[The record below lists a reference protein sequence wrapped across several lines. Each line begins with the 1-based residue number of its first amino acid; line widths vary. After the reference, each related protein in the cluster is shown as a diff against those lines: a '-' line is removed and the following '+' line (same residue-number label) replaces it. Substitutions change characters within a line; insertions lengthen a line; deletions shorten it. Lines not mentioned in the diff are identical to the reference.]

1 MNETIGVKGG
11 HNDRLRTLRI
21 TQEFKRKLELLQ
33 EEQHQKELE
42 ELEKKVKQQQRI
54 TFLKT
59 LPIVIV
65 GQIYTT
71 LTENNAKKKELV
83 LKEVIERLKK
93 ENAFSEKDLNKIIE
107 ALKTSNLI
115 SLEPELLAKLGVP
128 VETYKRT
135 AELDLTDFLYPDKIV
150 STDTTRSILKANEE
164 IKKINASSIN
174 DTKKTPQEELKA
186 GITVYDTIEERINK
200 LKNHKIVD
208 EYESK
213 LKDIRKDLRGLVYE
227 YNVLVD
233 ESEKLTSSKQAEE
246 LLDKLTVIINKMEDL
261 KRALDIP
268 NVDQYD
274 DNYLYTLIEEY
285 LEQFSNNQF
294 VDEIKDSDLYIMIS
308 GKLKELDKE
317 KDKLQTK
324 VETKKEELLINEENI
339 DEIKERYH
347 NFDKINNNIMQFQL
361 EQDKLLDEIRIKMS
375 RATTESERAE
385 IRIAGM
391 TRQTRRLMNAL
402 TASLF
407 IPGARTA
414 RTMAIMTASSMYFMR
429 NLVHPQTVTRRYRTV
444 RTEDYAKE
452 IESSIADIED
462 ITTLIKRTS
471 RQVDI
476 TINEVEKEFAEY
488 MNIYPECREL
498 LNNLMKI
505 REEIKE
511 KEYELKKIKEE
522 QEKKLK
528 LNNQKVLTLNYEMQM

>member
-11 HNDRLRTLRI
+11 HNDHLRTLRI
-21 TQEFKRKLELLQ
+21 TQEFKRKLEYLQ

-59 LPIVIV
+59 FPIVIV

-83 LKEVIERLKK
+83 LKEAIERLKK

-107 ALKTSNLI
+107 ALKNSNLI

-135 AELDLTDFLYPDKIV
+135 AELDLTDFLYPDRVV
-150 STDTTRSILKANEE
+150 STDTTRSILKANED
-164 IKKINASSIN
+164 IKKINEESTTVAKATHKEEQSASI
-174 DTKKTPQEELKA
+174 KA
-186 GITVYDTIEERINK
+186 YDTIEERINK
-200 LKNHKIVD
+200 LKNHKIVE
-208 EYESK
+208 EYELK

-227 YNVLVD
+227 YNVLSD
-233 ESEKLTSSKQAEE
+233 ESETLTSSKQAEE

-261 KRALDIP
+261 KKALDIP

-285 LEQFSNNQF
+285 LDQFANNQF

-308 GKLKELDKE
+308 NKLKELDKE

-324 VETKKEELLINEENI
+324 VETKKEELLINEESI
-339 DEIKERYH
+339 DEIKEKYH
-347 NFDKINNNIMQFQL
+347 NFDKINNNLMQFQL

-375 RATTESERAE
+375 QATTESERAE

-444 RTEDYAKE
+444 HTEDYAKE
-452 IESSIADIED
+452 IESSILDIED

-471 RQVDI
+471 KQVDI
-476 TINEVEKEFAEY
+476 TIREVEKEFAEY

-498 LNNLMKI
+498 LNNLIKI
-505 REEIKE
+505 KNEIKE
-511 KEYELKKIKEE
+511 KEYELEKIKEE
-522 QEKKLK
+522 QEKNLE
-528 LNNQKVLTLNYEMQM
+528 LNNQKVLTLNYETPM

>member
-135 AELDLTDFLYPDKIV
+135 AELDLTDFLYPNKVV

-164 IKKINASSIN
+164 IKKINAAAIN
-174 DTKKTPQEELKA
+174 DTKKTPQEEQKA

-498 LNNLMKI
+498 LNNLIKI
-505 REEIKE
+505 KEEIKE

-522 QEKKLK
+522 QEKNLE
-528 LNNQKVLTLNYEMQM
+528 LNNQKVLTLNYEMPM

>member
-11 HNDRLRTLRI
+11 HNDHLRTLRI
-21 TQEFKRKLELLQ
+21 TQEFKRKLEYLQ

-83 LKEVIERLKK
+83 LKEAIERLKK

-107 ALKTSNLI
+107 ALKNSNLI

-135 AELDLTDFLYPDKIV
+135 AELDLTDFLYPDRVV
-150 STDTTRSILKANEE
+150 STDTTRSILKANED
-164 IKKINASSIN
+164 IKKIN
-174 DTKKTPQEELKA
+174 EESTTVAKATHKEEQKA
-186 GITVYDTIEERINK
+186 GIKAYDTIEERINK
-200 LKNHKIVD
+200 LKNHKIVE
-208 EYESK
+208 EYELK

-227 YNVLVD
+227 YNVLSD
-233 ESEKLTSSKQAEE
+233 ESETLTSSKQAEE

-261 KRALDIP
+261 KKALDIP

-285 LEQFSNNQF
+285 LDQFANNQF

-308 GKLKELDKE
+308 NKLKELDKE

-324 VETKKEELLINEENI
+324 VETKKEELLINEESI
-339 DEIKERYH
+339 DEIKEKYH
-347 NFDKINNNIMQFQL
+347 NFDKINNNLMQFQL

-375 RATTESERAE
+375 QATTESERAE

-391 TRQTRRLMNAL
+391 TIQTRRLMNAL

-444 RTEDYAKE
+444 HTEDYAKE
-452 IESSIADIED
+452 IESSILDIED

-471 RQVDI
+471 KQVDI
-476 TINEVEKEFAEY
+476 TIREVEKEFAEY

-498 LNNLMKI
+498 LNNLIKI
-505 REEIKE
+505 KNEIKE
-511 KEYELKKIKEE
+511 KEYELEKIKEE
-522 QEKKLK
+522 QEKNLE
-528 LNNQKVLTLNYEMQM
+528 LNNQKVLTLNYETPM